1 MPRSQNKQTQVV
13 LSRYLFSLTFN
24 PRADLSF
31 WKTTLLRVLCSGGG
45 KTVRRGKEEDLIMYD
60 SIYMTFWE
68 RQSYRDSRRVSE
80 LGVKEG
86 LPAKERHSGIWGVR
100 TQFSVLVGVAVSQLY

>member
-1 MPRSQNKQTQVV
+1 MPCSPNKQTQVV
-13 LSRYLFSLTFN
+13 LSHYFFSLTFN
-24 PRADLSF
+24 PRANPSL

-45 KTVRRGKEEDLIMYD
+45 ITVRRGKEGDFITYD

-68 RQSYRDSRRVSE
+68 RQDYRDSGRVFVRV
-80 LGVKEG
+80 GVREG

-100 TQFSVLVGVAVSQLY
+100 VVCVLVGVAVSQLY